1 VKRQQGLSHVSPDA
15 PKPPAPA
22 GHSGRAAPRGSAN
35 LVTLGSAAVL
45 AVYTAGFVRTKPAA
59 DRMAAE
65 SDEGP
70 RRRPPAASTALPSA
84 ATATLA
90 SAVTAPNA
98 VGSAVGAVPLAAAK
112 TGEPAAPAAASAD
125 AATKALSASDANVAA
140 HDSAAAKSGGGHK
153 SPESGVTASTPPVT
167 SAPNTPASAPV
178 SAPVSAPAPVVSDAP
193 PAAPV
198 PAPAAAP
205 EAPAAPPKVVYKDGA
220 YIGRGTSRH
229 GDIEAMVE
237 IKDGKIT
244 SAIIT
249 QCLTRYSCSWINPL
263 IPQVAQRQSAEV
275 DYVSGATQSSN
286 AFYYAVLQALAQAK

>member
-1 VKRQQGLSHVSPDA
+1 
-15 PKPPAPA
+15 
-22 GHSGRAAPRGSAN
+22 
-35 LVTLGSAAVL
+35 VTLGSAAVL

-65 SDEGP
+65 SAEGP

-90 SAVTAPNA
+90 SAVTAPN
-98 VGSAVGAVPLAAAK
+98 VGGSAVGAVPLASAQASK
-112 TGEPAAPAAASAD
+112 PVAPAAASAD
-125 AATKALSASDANVAA
+125 VATKAQTASDANVAA
-140 HDSAAAKSGGGHK
+140 HDSATAKTGGGHK
-153 SPESGVTASTPPVT
+153 SSELGVTASTPPVT
-167 SAPNTPASAPV
+167 SAPSTPA

-198 PAPAAAP
+198 PAPATAP
-205 EAPAAPPKVVYKDGA
+205 EAPAAPAKVVYKDGA